1 MDGRIAGVYALY
13 LGTAAARYAPEY
25 GREAWRD
32 LWNRYQAFSARYG
45 KTVPLFRRILA
56 WVIPPLALALPPLGR
71 TGNGGA
77 AALGIIILSF
87 CLAAD
92 GAQAQ
97 TRIDEADS
105 LYAQA
110 AEAQN
115 AELWERA
122 IEFYTQG
129 AALAPRDSRFPWA
142 LGNLYYSRR
151 LYGLAWEEY
160 RKVEALDPYAP
171 DVLYR
176 LSRTAGYL
184 NEDAVSAEY
193 LERLLIIEP
202 DNKEAIGSLGWM
214 YYKLHRLGEGEQLLL
229 AALDYFGPDADFS
242 MTLGTVYSDMF
253 RYEDAKEY
261 YLQAIAAGEDLGD
274 RLFTAVAYYNLSI
287 LETRFYNFA
296 AAFDRT
302 NASLSAQNRASGRL
316 ARGELFLRRLD
327 ISQSLTEYQEAY
339 ETDSSPLSKVNLA
352 QAYQIAGRL
361 EEARLYAEDCLDAGD
376 LSWMVNY
383 GIDPV
388 RYKRDL
394 HEILYNTYGGL
405 EKTEGRMVYGTT
417 GEMVRSFFRKAS
429 YRFKAAV
436 HRRLFQKYSL
446 LSADAY
452 GADILAPGEQ
462 RLDALIQY
470 YNAFESYPRRAL
482 TYLNRAREFEVPLIP
497 QAEFSYD
504 TEEGVLLKKGGPLR
518 RALLNFDPLWERD
531 MIAEAYAELALQA
544 KGRSAE
550 RQDAVERLY
559 ALNRGAL
566 RQRGLALPVELT
578 IDAPPEQAPRI
589 ERTLRKALASAGI
602 DGTPGTGTESR
613 RFRLNIRVT
622 GTVALC
628 ELYDGG
634 RGIRVLRREI
644 PLGGLSAEDIGV
656 FTRTLGDAVFM
667 ER

>member
-1 MDGRIAGVYALY
+1 MD
-13 LGTAAARYAPEY
+13 
-25 GREAWRD
+25 
-32 LWNRYQAFSARYG
+32 
-45 KTVPLFRRILA
+45 
-56 WVIPPLALALPPLGR
+56 
-71 TGNGGA
+71 
-77 AALGIIILSF
+77 
-87 CLAAD
+87 
-92 GAQAQ
+92 
-97 TRIDEADS
+97 DEAES
-105 LYAQA
+105 LYTQA
-110 AEAQN
+110 VEAQN

-160 RKVEALDPYAP
+160 RKVEDLEPYAP

-242 MTLGTVYSDMF
+242 MTLGTVYSDLF

-274 RLFTAVAYYNLSI
+274 RLFTAVAHYNLSI

-361 EEARLYAEDCLDAGD
+361 EEARLYAEDCLGAGD

-405 EKTEGRMVYGTT
+405 EKTEARMVYGTM
-417 GEMVRSFFRKAS
+417 GETIRSFFRKAS

-452 GADILAPGEQ
+452 GADILASGEQ

-482 TYLNRAREFEVPLIP
+482 TYLHRAREFEVPLIP
-497 QAEFSYD
+497 QAESSYD
-504 TEEGVLLKKGGPLR
+504 TEEGALLKKSEPLW
-518 RALLNFDPLWERD
+518 RALSKFDPLWERD
-531 MIAEAYAELALQA
+531 MIAETYAELALQA

-566 RQRGLALPVELT
+566 RQRGLVLPVELT
-578 IDAPPEQAPRI
+578 IDAPPEQTPRI

-602 DGTPGTGTESR
+602 DGTPGAGTESR

-622 GTVALC
+622 GTGALC

-644 PLGGLSAEDIGV
+644 PLGGLSAGDIGV